1 METQQSEV
9 HVMQQPLEP
18 LSLYR
23 VAPGHEVSEE
33 LAEIEIGVL
42 GFAEKPLEFHAGLD
56 CFYGAWPQQI

>member
-1 METQQSEV
+1 
-9 HVMQQPLEP
+9 MQQPLEP